1 MTTLWQDITYGIRM
15 LIKKP
20 GFTIAAILSLAL
32 GIGANTTIFSII
44 NATLLSSMP
53 FKDPGSL
60 MIVWSNRTNEPDE
73 RGPATATQF
82 RTWKDNSKSF
92 DAMGAYYGLVANLG
106 GEQDGSYAESIEI
119 TQFSHTM
126 WDTLGVKPLLGRVFT
141 KDEDQDGNA
150 AKVAVLSYPFWQ
162 RRFAGSPSALGQTFT
177 ADNELVTVIG
187 VMPEGFDFFNNQTA
201 YFAPIGFSPQQL
213 SSAAAFI
220 LVAARLK
227 EGVSIQQ
234 AQAELDGISAGLR
247 ERDPERHRERG
258 AFVESLQRGLTQDLE
273 EPLLV
278 LQSAVVFV
286 LLIACSNVA
295 GLLLARASVRR
306 SEVSVRAAMGA
317 TRSRVVRQL
326 LTESVLLALAG
337 GILGFGLGWAGLR
350 MVLAALPEGA
360 LPSDNIA
367 ISPAVLAFTAAV
379 SILTGLVFGVIPA
392 FQTSKVDLATAL
404 KEFGRSGSEG
414 SARQRIRQVLVTA
427 QVALAL
433 VLLIGAGLMM
443 NTFLKVRSNE
453 LGADTSN
460 LLTFEF
466 RHTQSE
472 LMKPVGRFRNVGL
485 WEISPATN
493 LNNDRMLQRLQSIP
507 GVVSVAAG
515 NRPPLTGTMWMNFNI
530 QGRPTPAP
538 TEGGTGQNAA
548 YYAITPNYF
557 GTLKT
562 AILQGRDITTQ
573 DSAAAPPVMIINKAM
588 ADRWWPGESP
598 IGKYVT
604 LDFVPNEVPREIVGV
619 AANTSMQ
626 GRFQLEAQ
634 PAMYVPHVQQTTNW
648 LGPAWNMRAA
658 MFFVM
663 RTSGD
668 PNGITSAVRN
678 AVAEIDRNK
687 PAGNLRTVDGY
698 LDDGLGETRVFM
710 LLLTVFGVSAGVLA
724 AIGLYGVM
732 AFAVTQRTRE
742 IGIRVALGGTSGNVV
757 GLVLRQAVL
766 VITIGVAVGLAGAF
780 ALTRFLTRFL
790 WNVSPTDPVTFAA
803 VSIGLILIA
812 VAACLIPT
820 RRAVTVDP
828 TVALRY
834 E

>member
-20 GFTIAAILSLAL
+20 GFTVAAVLSLAL

-53 FKDPGSL
+53 FKDPSSL
-60 MIVWSNRTNEPDE
+60 MIVWSNRTNEPDA
-73 RGPATATQF
+73 RGNATAIQF
-82 RTWKDNSKSF
+82 RTWKDTSKSF
-92 DAMGAYYGLVANLG
+92 DAVGAYYGLSANLG

-119 TQFSHTM
+119 GQLSYSM
-126 WDTLGVKPLLGRVFT
+126 WDTLGVKPLIGRVFT

-162 RRFAGSPSALGQTFT
+162 RRFAGSASALGQTFN
-177 ADNELVTVIG
+177 ADNERITVIG
-187 VMPEGFDFFNNQTA
+187 VMPEGFDFFNNRTA

-213 SSAAAFI
+213 SSAATFLI
-220 LVAARLK
+220 VAGRLK
-227 EGVSIQQ
+227 DGVNIQQ

-258 AFVESLQRGLTQDLE
+258 AFVEDLQRAFTQDLE

-295 GLLLARASVRR
+295 GLLLARAAVRR

-360 LPSDNIA
+360 LPSDNIG
-367 ISPAVLAFTAAV
+367 ISLTVLAFTAAV
-379 SILTGLVFGVIPA
+379 SIVTGLVFGVIPA

-414 SARQRIRQVLVTA
+414 AARQRIRQVLVTA
-427 QVALAL
+427 QIALAL

-485 WEISPATN
+485 WEINPATN

-507 GVVSVAAG
+507 GVVSVAAS

-530 QGRPTPAP
+530 QGRPAPAP
-538 TEGGTGQNAA
+538 TEDGNGQNAA
-548 YYAITPNYF
+548 YFAITPNYF
-557 GTLKT
+557 ATMKT
-562 AILQGRDITTQ
+562 QVMQGRDFTTQ
-573 DSAAAPPVMIINKAM
+573 DSASAPPAIIINKAM
-588 ADRWWPGESP
+588 ADRWWPGENP

-619 AANTSMQ
+619 TANASMQ
-626 GRFQLEAQ
+626 GRFQREAQ

-648 LGPAWNMRAA
+648 LGPAWGMRAA

-663 RTSGD
+663 RTTGD
-668 PNGITSAVRN
+668 PSSITSAVRD

-687 PAGNLRTVDGY
+687 PAGNLRTVEGY

-710 LLLTVFGVSAGVLA
+710 LLLAVFGISAGVLA
-724 AIGLYGVM
+724 AIGIYGVM

-757 GLVLRQAVL
+757 GLVLRQAVV
-766 VITIGVAVGLAGAF
+766 VISIGIVLGLAGAF
-780 ALTRFLTRFL
+780 ALTRFLTSFL
-790 WNVSPTDPVTFAA
+790 WQVSPTDPVTFIA
-803 VSIGLILIA
+803 VSVGLLLIA
-812 VAACLIPT
+812 VVACLIPT
-820 RRAVTVDP
+820 RRAITVDP